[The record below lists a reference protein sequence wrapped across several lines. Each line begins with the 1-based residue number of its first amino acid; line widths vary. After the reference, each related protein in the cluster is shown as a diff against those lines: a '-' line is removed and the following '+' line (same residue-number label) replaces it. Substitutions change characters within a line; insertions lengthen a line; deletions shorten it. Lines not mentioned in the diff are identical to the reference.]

1 MPSTTRSASRLANLQ
16 GTAQTTSTPKS
27 TGTDSNVQVPQE
39 TSRKRKAESAVTKE
53 VKKVSK
59 KEDPS
64 PSAQPA
70 LIPPSSSA
78 EEDAT
83 VPAVLSFAFE
93 EAKNHLIEADHR
105 FEDLFEKMKCKP
117 FEQLERV
124 HPFQA
129 LAKSILGQQI
139 SWLAARSITH
149 KFLRLYQPS
158 LPEKPT
164 EEERKAIT
172 FFPSPYQV
180 ATTGIDT
187 LRTAGLSARKAEYI
201 KDLATRFAD
210 GRLSTEKLLAA
221 DDEELARMLI
231 EVRGIGRW
239 TVDMFAI
246 FSLRRPDILPVG
258 DLGVQ
263 RGMVRW
269 FLSLHSAAH
278 PFSISPEK
286 VGNSA
291 NTKTKK
297 SQGEANEHP
306 SESLVDGEK
315 DDDMPVDSSS
325 APPGTSEG
333 EESSSIP
340 PPFTPSIKKTL
351 SKPAATPGK
360 PVPPLP
366 SGIDVKLL
374 KSRLDG
380 KNKVKGAFLTPQEM
394 NALSENWKP
403 YRSVDPVA
411 LHDPRRCP
419 RDKATTLPSST
430 PMSPSSYSTN
440 QPIQPSSMASQNPK
454 SYSTPEA
461 SSSVGPV
468 SPDHTSRTTSF
479 SPPQRGLTG
488 ITHMNKASQEG
499 FDAGGSE
506 GNGRRTLSE
515 SMPRLRRMLSYSTQL
530 RQSSPSPTFPLLAA
544 AKDQLAQMHDASFT
558 SPDTMPDAAL
568 RRPSICQEDAPEN
581 GLQLHLNGEP
591 SPELKLPRLEY
602 STEAHLYSSH
612 FPAGHHLN
620 SHFAQTYQLED
631 ELGSGGYGFV
641 MAAYHRIEGHEVAVK
656 FIIKDKVPEHAWME
670 DEVVGRLPTEVVLM
684 SYVNHPNIVKCL
696 DLFEDHLY
704 FYLVQELHGSPWH
717 KNHRLDVEPPTIH
730 CYSGRTPSV
739 STPALS
745 PSSSEASLPAS
756 TPCTPPHVFATI
768 KPHSGTDR
776 TNADADMPKLLH
788 THLSIAQGASRPEIT
803 RRASHDLFECIEQS
817 ECKRLTESQARYVF
831 AQVVDAVEYLE
842 GLGITHRDIKDEN
855 LVIDQNLKVKLID
868 FGSATAVDPTQP
880 RPYYTMFYG
889 TAAYASSEILLKK
902 DYQAAPAEIWTLGVL
917 LSYLLAGISPFPTV
931 RDAVDGKIFLSE
943 KVVGKISED
952 AMDLM
957 QKCLDANPETRATIS
972 QVKAHRWLQPRQLL

>member
-1 MPSTTRSASRLANLQ
+1 MPATTRSASRLADLQ
-16 GTAQTTSTPKS
+16 ETGQITSTSKS
-27 TGTDSNVQVPQE
+27 TGTESNVKIPRA
-39 TSRKRKAESAVTKE
+39 TSRKRKAEDTVIKE

-64 PSAQPA
+64 PSAQPV
-70 LIPPSSSA
+70 LIPPPDSA
-78 EEDAT
+78 EGDSDAI
-83 VPAVLSFAFE
+83 VPAVLSFDFE

-117 FEQLERV
+117 FEHLERV
-124 HPFQA
+124 RPFQ
-129 LAKSILGQQI
+129 
-139 SWLAARSITH
+139 
-149 KFLRLYQPS
+149 LYEPS
-158 LPEKPT
+158 LPERPT
-164 EEERKAIT
+164 DEERKVIT

-201 KDLATRFAD
+201 KDLATRFGD

-231 EVRGIGRW
+231 EW

-269 FLSLHSAAH
+269 FLSLHSMAH

-286 VGNSA
+286 VGSSA
-291 NTKTKK
+291 NTKAKK
-297 SQGEANEHP
+297 LQGEADELP
-306 SESLVDGEK
+306 SESLADGEK
-315 DDDMPVDSSS
+315 DVNMPVDSSS
-325 APPGTSEG
+325 APPGTSDET
-333 EESSSIP
+333 EDTSSIP

-374 KSRLDG
+374 KNRLDG
-380 KNKVKGAFLTPQEM
+380 KNKIKGAFLTPQEM
-394 NALSENWKP
+394 NALSESWKP
-403 YRSVDPVA
+403 YRSIE
-411 LHDPRRCP
+411 
-419 RDKATTLPSST
+419 TSS
-430 PMSPSSYSTN
+430 
-440 QPIQPSSMASQNPK
+440 A
-454 SYSTPEA
+454 
-461 SSSVGPV
+461 G
-468 SPDHTSRTTSF
+468 
-479 SPPQRGLTG
+479 PPQRGLTG
-488 ITHMNKASQEG
+488 VIAMNKASQEG
-499 FDAGGSE
+499 FDAGGS
-506 GNGRRTLSE
+506 GVNGRRTLSE
-515 SMPRLRRMLSYSTQL
+515 SMPRLRKMLSCSTQL
-530 RQSSPSPTFPLLAA
+530 WQSSHAFPLLPA
-544 AKDQLAQMHDASFT
+544 AKDQLAQMDDASFT
-558 SPDTMPDAAL
+558 LPDTMPDAAP
-568 RRPSICQEDAPEN
+568 RRPSMCQEDAPEN

-591 SPELKLPRLEY
+591 SPELKPPHLQY
-602 STEAHLYSSH
+602 NSEAHLYSSH
-612 FPAGHHLN
+612 FPVGHHLN
-620 SHFAQTYQLED
+620 SNFAQTYQLED

-641 MAAYHRIEGHEVAVK
+641 MTAYHRVEGHEVAVK

-717 KNHRLDVEPPTIH
+717 KNHRLDAEPPTVH
-730 CYSGRTPSV
+730 CYSDRIPSV

-756 TPCTPPHVFATI
+756 TPSTPPHVFAAI
-768 KPHSGTDR
+768 KPHSATDR

-788 THLSIAQGASRPEIT
+788 THLSIAQGASRPGIT

-831 AQVVDAVEYLE
+831 AQVVDAAEYLE
-842 GLGITHRDIKDEN
+842 SLGITHRDIKDEN
-855 LVIDQNLKVKLID
+855 LVIDQNLMVKLID
-868 FGSATAVDPTQP
+868 FGSATVVDPTQP

-902 DYQAAPAEIWTLGVL
+902 NYQAAPAEIWTLGVL

-952 AMDLM
+952 AMDLL
-957 QKCLDANPETRATIS
+957 QKCLDADPETRATIT
-972 QVKAHRWLQPRQLL
+972 QVKAHRWLQRKQLL